1 MTAYHWHEYP
11 VGRLGGLATAL
22 ARTLAAF
29 AVGLGV
35 TTGAILV
42 VGMLKDNVIHDL
54 ASHWGADTDAL
65 SAGIDDLL
73 RMSIGPLVGIGYLVA
88 LATCV
93 AVLVRDTAISRAV
106 VQAARDG
113 ATKEAVPTPY
123 QIRSIIADS
132 FALQWFA
139 LWSAII
145 GAVVFLP
152 FGIYAVVDA
161 YAPGILIAVCALI
174 WAAIMVAV
182 FLVVRRRTVPAHDR
196 RRQSIASH
204 WIYEDEHAVWQR
216 AAGPSESDAD
226 RDWRAR
232 VGRGLTGM
240 GATIGLAAALV
251 LLLVLFVTHP
261 HARTLPG
268 SAHAG
273 PEVTYTGL
281 MGHGVDTARWVVAAL
296 CVAALLVTLVGML
309 LEGAGAAAERA
320 MLARAARPVGQ
331 DATAV
336 RAVAS
341 YPMASGAPRSA
352 RRGPCRSGPHGRH
365 RRSAARHDTHAG
377 LPRKRRRVRRLRR
390 ACRAP
395 DRVRPRRLRRGP
407 RVERGD
413 PLPRAGAAQ
422 PSALAV
428 ADRTGHP
435 HRQRREGA
443 SRSDRSRAHTQTAHS
458 AVGRTVGAL
467 R

>member
-1 MTAYHWHEYP
+1 VTAYHWHEYP

-88 LATCV
+88 LAACV

-320 MLARAARPVGQ
+320 MLARAAR
-331 DATAV
+331 D
-336 RAVAS
+336 
-341 YPMASGAPRSA
+341 RSA
-352 RRGPCRSGPHGRH
+352 KTPPGSVLSRH
-365 RRSAARHDTHAG
+365 TRWHPARPAQLAAG
-377 LPRKRRRVRRLRR
+377 LAGLGLTVGIAALLLATTHTRVFRGSADVFADFEEPAVLLIVCALVVFVAALAWNAVTRCREPELRNLLLSRWPTAPDIPTGSDVKAPPALTGPALTRRRRTRR
-390 ACRAP
+390 
-395 DRVRPRRLRRGP
+395 
-407 RVERGD
+407 
-413 PLPRAGAAQ
+413 
-422 PSALAV
+422 
-428 ADRTGHP
+428 
-435 HRQRREGA
+435 
-443 SRSDRSRAHTQTAHS
+443 
-458 AVGRTVGAL
+458 
-467 R
+467 